1 MVQQTDM
8 LSIVMPAYNEEQC
21 IYSNLLTT
29 AEIVEDFYSNY
40 EIILVNDGSTDH
52 TFSEAM
58 RAREEN
64 HRIKVLTYHKNRGK
78 GGAIKEGIQKAQGA
92 YIAFLD
98 ADLDLSPRHLERFME
113 QLICTEADIVIG
125 SKLHKDSRLHYPF
138 TRKILSYGYY
148 LLLHLLFHL
157 QLKDTQT
164 GVKLFRAEII
174 KPIAFELKTTGYAF
188 DIEILARACQKHAK
202 ILEMPVFVD
211 YKRITEQSGSRI
223 RLQDIYSMFIDT
235 LKIFRDIRQDA

>member
-113 QLICTEADIVIG
+113 QLI
-125 SKLHKDSRLHYPF
+125 
-138 TRKILSYGYY
+138 
-148 LLLHLLFHL
+148 
-157 QLKDTQT
+157 
-164 GVKLFRAEII
+164 
-174 KPIAFELKTTGYAF
+174 
-188 DIEILARACQKHAK
+188 
-202 ILEMPVFVD
+202 
-211 YKRITEQSGSRI
+211 
-223 RLQDIYSMFIDT
+223 
-235 LKIFRDIRQDA
+235 